1 MRYTTRPLMPEARA
15 RLVGVRREHSQFS
28 ASWSDTLILLERELV
43 HLGVRYK
50 WVLQIDCTET
60 DLRLDGELR
69 ANARIASPSVAIAI
83 DSKSKGSLLFTCGR
97 FTTWKDNVRAI
108 ALGLE
113 ALRKVERY
121 GIVQSDEQYRGWQA
135 LPPGTPVP
143 TAKMT
148 IDDALEV
155 LRLAAGWIS
164 GPDYDDPDAIRQA
177 YRHGARHLHPDA
189 GGDPEQFRRLVEARD
204 LALGAAA

>member
-1 MRYTTRPLMPEARA
+1 MITTDYP
-15 RLVGVRREHSQFS
+15 
-28 ASWSDTLILLERELV
+28 
-43 HLGVRYK
+43 
-50 WVLQIDCTET
+50 T
-60 DLRLDGELR
+60 DLVISSIPLDDIEP
-69 ANARIASPSVAIAI
+69 AP
-83 DSKSKGSLLFTCGR
+83 
-97 FTTWKDNVRAI
+97 DNP
-108 ALGLE
+108 LGLE

-135 LPPGTPVP
+135 LPPGTPMP

-148 IDDALEV
+148 VDAALEV
-155 LRLAAGWIS
+155 LRIAADWTC
-164 GPDYDDPDAIRQA
+164 GPDYDDPHAIRQA

>member
-1 MRYTTRPLMPEARA
+1 MRYTTRPLTPEARA
-15 RLVGVRREHSQFS
+15 RLANVRREHSQFS
-28 ASWSDTLILLERELV
+28 AAWNDTLILLERELQ
-43 HLGVRYK
+43 HLGVRYE
-50 WVLQIDCTET
+50 WVLQIDCTEA

-69 ANARIASPSVAIAI
+69 ANARIPTPSVAIAI
-83 DSKSKGSLLFTCGR
+83 ESKSKGSLLFTCGR

-135 LPPGTPVP
+135 LPPGTPMP
-143 TAKMT
+143 AAKMT
-148 IDDALEV
+148 VDDALEL
-155 LRLAAGWIS
+155 LRIAADWTC

-177 YRHGARHLHPDA
+177 YRHGARHLHPDT

-204 LALGAAA
+204 LALGSR